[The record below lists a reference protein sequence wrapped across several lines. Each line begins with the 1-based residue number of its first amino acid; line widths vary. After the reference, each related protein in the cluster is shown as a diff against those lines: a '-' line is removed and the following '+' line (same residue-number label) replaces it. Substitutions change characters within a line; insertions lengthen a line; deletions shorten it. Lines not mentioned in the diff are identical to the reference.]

1 MKRFAASLIFV
12 AVSSLAGAD
21 GYVDHRGHNVD
32 SLETAVARWTAPMIE
47 KATDEQ
53 LAQLDRDWREL
64 MLGYLQTNQV
74 KSSYYAR
81 LSLNLA
87 EEKGWQ
93 ISVYDAS
100 KVIGQHFWARN
111 QYDSAGFYYG
121 KALHAIDLMAAE
133 ASSLRNPEGYSKKD
147 IDNAYSAM
155 YGTLGNLY
163 SIQDSVPAAMDY
175 YGKALDIFKSYKWLN
190 SCSACCYNMA
200 ETLLGTGDT
209 RRAKRYYGESLDYA
223 RQAEDSLWIASALKG
238 FGSLYLT
245 TGNTRR
251 ALKCLEEADKY
262 FSLHEDEEFIARMET
277 LDFTSQVLKMQKRS
291 LAWLLAASLAGL
303 ILMVALLCVM
313 YSLRTARK
321 EQKETEAVFNETLD
335 EMKPVPSGAPAVIET
350 SSDICGY
357 RKEQE
362 IKLNDRE
369 IDILRKL
376 ACGRTTPQIAD
387 EICLSAETVK
397 WYRKKLLVKFDA
409 SSSVELVIKAKEM
422 GFIS

>member
-1 MKRFAASLIFV
+1 
-12 AVSSLAGAD
+12 
-21 GYVDHRGHNVD
+21 
-32 SLETAVARWTAPMIE
+32 MIE

-277 LDFTSQVLKMQKRS
+277 LDFTGQVLRMQKRH
-291 LAWLLAASLAGL
+291 LAWSLAASLAVLVL
-303 ILMVALLCVM
+303 IAMLMYVA
-313 YSLRTARK
+313 YRLRNTRK
-321 EQKETEAVFNETLD
+321 EQKETEAVFDETLD
-335 EMKPVPSGAPAVIET
+335 EIKPVPSDMVAAGEVSP
-350 SSDICGY
+350 CGC
-357 RKEQE
+357 ECQEEPE
-362 IKLNDRE
+362 IKLNNRE
-369 IDILRKL
+369 ITILQML